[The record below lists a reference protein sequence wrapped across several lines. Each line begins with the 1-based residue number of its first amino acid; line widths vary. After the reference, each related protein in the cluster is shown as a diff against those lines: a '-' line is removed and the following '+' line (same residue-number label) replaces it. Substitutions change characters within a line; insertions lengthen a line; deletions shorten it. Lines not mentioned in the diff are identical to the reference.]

1 MSFCTIYDTHQ
12 NVKRPFPMPI
22 LFYMTSSGRQPVM
35 EFLESLL
42 VSDRKEV
49 MADIVT
55 LRLSYPAAPPL
66 VKKIESGLWEL
77 RSRTQSGICRIF
89 FTVDE
94 GAIVLLHGFLKKT
107 QKTPQKEIDTARKR
121 LKSLR

>member
-1 MSFCTIYDTHQ
+1 
-12 NVKRPFPMPI
+12 MPI

-66 VKKIESGLWEL
+66 VKKSN
-77 RSRTQSGICRIF
+77 Q
-89 FTVDE
+89 
-94 GAIVLLHGFLKKT
+94 GFGSL
-107 QKTPQKEIDTARKR
+107 EAGHRVGYAVF
-121 LKSLR
+121 SLRWMREQ

>member
-1 MSFCTIYDTHQ
+1 MSLLLWKPWNPIYYGLLVVGDCLFVQYMIHTQ

-66 VKKIESGLWEL
+66 VKKIKSGRAL
-77 RSRTQSGICRIF
+77 
-89 FTVDE
+89 
-94 GAIVLLHGFLKKT
+94 GA
-107 QKTPQKEIDTARKR
+107 
-121 LKSLR
+121 